1 MCAEIRTH
9 VSRQSS
15 TDPRTLAAVLAGPP
29 YLSGMTDEQVR
40 RVRSHAQA
48 TLHPEQ
54 VAAKTQISDAI
65 EWLRKGRAVAELM
78 ILERC
83 GATKM
88 RDGTLRPLGGGGAEP
103 PRGGVRVE
111 VRARR

>member
-1 MCAEIRTH
+1 M
-9 VSRQSS
+9 
-15 TDPRTLAAVLAGPP
+15 AAPAF
-29 YLSGMTDEQVR
+29 LSGLTDEQVGR
-40 RVRSHAQA
+40 LRSQA
-48 TLHPEQ
+48 EATMHPEQ

-65 EWLRKGRAVAELM
+65 EWLRKGRAVTELM